1 VLIGDIQGCFLEF
14 QARYFGE
21 CAGEGLFGF
30 LPQFAWIGKN
40 GGGVSVLRS
49 SESLKTII
57 QNLNT
62 GS

>member
-30 LPQFAWIGKN
+30 LPQFAWIGKLEVACQYS
-40 GGGVSVLRS
+40 GV
-49 SESLKTII
+49 
-57 QNLNT
+57 LNP
-62 GS
+62 